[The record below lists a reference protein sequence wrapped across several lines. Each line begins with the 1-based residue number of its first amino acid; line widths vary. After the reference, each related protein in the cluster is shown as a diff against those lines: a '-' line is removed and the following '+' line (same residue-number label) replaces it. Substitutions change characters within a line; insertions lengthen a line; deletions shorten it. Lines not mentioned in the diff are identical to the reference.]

1 MKKALLLVAALALFS
16 PVNLPA
22 APGEPAEE
30 LARDMEGFQKS
41 LDQVRRVIEERVQGM
56 DRSNLEKARLKVMQL
71 ASDERFLKAAGDLWS
86 HPNRNT
92 LLIAELVFM
101 VLMYF
106 FKAWRQSRARNW
118 FTKLMTGFFLSI
130 ITWFGIVLVLPAII
144 LGEPFR
150 TFVTT
155 LWRVLWA

>member
-1 MKKALLLVAALALFS
+1 MKKALLLAAALAFVAPTPL
-16 PVNLPA
+16 VA

-41 LDQVRRVIEERVQGM
+41 LEQMRRVIEERIQGV
-56 DRSNLEKARLKVMQL
+56 DRSNLEKARLKVMRL

-92 LLIAELVFM
+92 LLIAELIFA
-101 VLMYF
+101 VLMF
-106 FKAWRQSRARNW
+106 FLKSWRQARARNW
-118 FTKLMTGFFLSI
+118 FTRILTGFFFSVF
-130 ITWFGIVLVLPAII
+130 TWFGIVLVLPAII

-150 TFVTT
+150 IFVIT
-155 LWRVLWA
+155 LWRVLFA